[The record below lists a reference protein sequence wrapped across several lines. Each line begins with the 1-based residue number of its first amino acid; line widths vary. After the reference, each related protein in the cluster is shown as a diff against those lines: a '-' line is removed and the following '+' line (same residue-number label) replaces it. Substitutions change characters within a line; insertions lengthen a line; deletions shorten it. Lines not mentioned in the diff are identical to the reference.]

1 MAKDIENRKKTEAIF
16 FRVKPEF
23 AENIKKRALM
33 KNCSI
38 ASYIESLV
46 SKELSSDTSDEAL
59 FIYQV
64 QAAKREVLLAID
76 NQNRLLKK
84 MLEHNI
90 LFLDDFKSV
99 YVESD
104 DDVFE
109 KEDNHS
115 IAPIITSISQKDFE

>member
-1 MAKDIENRKKTEAIF
+1 MAKDVENRKKTEAIF

-46 SKELSSDTSDEAL
+46 NKDISSDTSDEAL

-64 QAAKREVLLAID
+64 QAAKRDVLLAID
-76 NQNRLLKK
+76 NQNRILKK
-84 MLEHNI
+84 MVENNI

-115 IAPIITSISQKDFE
+115 IAPRITSISQKDFE

>member
-46 SKELSSDTSDEAL
+46 SKDLSSDTSDEAL